1 MGAWGLLGVSLALP
15 SGVTHFHWDWAY
27 VWKALPSLLKMI
39 PVTLE
44 LAICG
49 IFFGTLIGLLIA
61 LMKISHY
68 SGLSVYLGSPRYT
81 AFGTAVHHL
90 FRRVAGV

>member
-49 IFFGTLIGLLIA
+49 FFRYADRTFDRADEDQPLLVCSNIWA
-61 LMKISHY
+61 HCILGY
-68 SGLSVYLGSPRYT
+68 S
-81 AFGTAVHHL
+81 AVHR
-90 FRRVAGV
+90 FW